1 MIKILVRLD
10 FFYDGEDTIDQFIL
24 MVKSG
29 TSFDDVE
36 EELLKAHKYLCEED
50 ETDLYTINVTDKQF
64 NDLENCLSGN
74 PEFLLFSTNLSD
86 ITLKVDLKQE
96 KEKKDS
102 AENIVV
108 RWMNDIRKKTI
119 SFTDY
124 SSATKMLGE
133 IKSYCEAV
141 IVAVTS
147 K

>member
-1 MIKILVRLD
+1 MA
-10 FFYDGEDTIDQFIL
+10 EMT
-24 MVKSG
+24 
-29 TSFDDVE
+29 
-36 EELLKAHKYLCEED
+36 
-50 ETDLYTINVTDKQF
+50 YTINVTDKQF

-96 KEKKDS
+96 KKKKDS

-124 SSATKMLGE
+124 SSATKVLGE
-133 IKSYCEAV
+133 IKSYCDAV

>member
-1 MIKILVRLD
+1 MA
-10 FFYDGEDTIDQFIL
+10 EMT
-24 MVKSG
+24 
-29 TSFDDVE
+29 
-36 EELLKAHKYLCEED
+36 
-50 ETDLYTINVTDKQF
+50 YTINVTDKQF
-64 NDLENCLSGN
+64 NDLENCLSRN